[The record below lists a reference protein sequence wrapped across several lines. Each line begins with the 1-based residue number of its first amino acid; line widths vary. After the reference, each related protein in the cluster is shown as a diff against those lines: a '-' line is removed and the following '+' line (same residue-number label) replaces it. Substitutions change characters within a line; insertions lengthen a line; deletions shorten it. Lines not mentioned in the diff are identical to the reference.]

1 MRQNFLEQCLRFAKT
16 LWHWPF
22 IHEVGVFLY
31 NRGVIFWHC
40 WVFRLDLEKI
50 RKKSRLLR
58 EKGVQTPQRKTP
70 RLIVSFT
77 SFPDRI
83 HEVFAVAYSLL
94 TQSLKPDAVLLWLA
108 E

>member
-1 MRQNFLEQCLRFAKT
+1 MRETLRRIWHLPFVHKIGVRLAHYSHLSWT
-16 LWHWPF
+16 L
-22 IHEVGVFLY
+22 
-31 NRGVIFWHC
+31 FWHC